1 MKKFPK
7 RIFKSI
13 GLTGSNAGLIST
25 GIYGIVR
32 LVAIS
37 ITMYWI
43 VDKFGRTKL
52 LIGGSALA
60 VSEKKNLAKFQRYF
74 VLTEVI
80 GCCYVVHWRY
90 RQV

>member
-1 MKKFPK
+1 
-7 RIFKSI
+7 
-13 GLTGSNAGLIST
+13 
-25 GIYGIVR
+25 VR

-60 VSEKKNLAKFQRYF
+60 VREKK
-74 VLTEVI
+74 T
-80 GCCYVVHWRY
+80 WRNFNGILF
-90 RQV
+90 